1 MCLIIKI
8 RFYRNFLLPGPLDN
22 LFCCCCNISSRQQ
35 VPLTKKTF
43 STLSHF
49 RGNEQQVNCYSL
61 KAFYIIE
68 YFCFFIFLV
77 SMYFSL
83 KLREVL
89 ILDEK
94 ECLKSVCYNDFMI
107 LWYNDSDFFILGV
120 FFFFNFSF
128 FFFLILIVAIMKKML
143 ICKTKKKK
151 NSIFLSF
158 MKIQISVNTV
168 ILFEM
173 SHMTLWMSWRCL

>member
-1 MCLIIKI
+1 MLATYLTYHIYNFIFEFLKEFQFSLCVKYVLKINRMCLIIKI

-107 LWYNDSDFFILGV
+107 
-120 FFFFNFSF
+120 
-128 FFFLILIVAIMKKML
+128 
-143 ICKTKKKK
+143 
-151 NSIFLSF
+151 
-158 MKIQISVNTV
+158 
-168 ILFEM
+168 
-173 SHMTLWMSWRCL
+173 